1 MEKREPSSP
10 AQAVDATAPTLAE
23 SPSLVGKVVLVTG
36 ASRGIGRVIALACA
50 EAGAG
55 VAITYR
61 TGAQGA
67 AEVAAA
73 VTALGRG
80 AQVLQVDTGNPH
92 DVERLARDAPAAV
105 GRIDVWINN
114 AGADVLTGST
124 PRAPRLEKL
133 DLLLAADL
141 PGTALASWASA
152 QLQRGQ
158 ASGAGGRDHSSGH

>member
-1 MEKREPSSP
+1 MSKREPSSP
-10 AQAVDATAPTLAE
+10 PQPVDAPAPTLAE

-50 EAGAG
+50 EAGAD
-55 VAITYR
+55 VVITYR

-92 DVERLARDAPAAV
+92 DVERLARHAHAAF

-114 AGADVLTGST
+114 AGVDVLTSRT
-124 PRAPRLEKL
+124 ARAPRLKNL
-133 DLLLAADL
+133 ALLL
-141 PGTALASWASA
+141 PV
-152 QLQRGQ
+152 
-158 ASGAGGRDHSSGH
+158 H

>member
-50 EAGAG
+50 EAGAD

-80 AQVLQVDTGNPH
+80 AQVLQGDTGNPH
-92 DVERLARDAPAAV
+92 DVERLARDAHAAF
-105 GRIDVWINN
+105 GRIDLSINHPRPD
-114 AGADVLTGST
+114 GLTRSPAPT
-124 PRAPRLEKL
+124 PP
-133 DLLLAADL
+133 
-141 PGTALASWASA
+141 
-152 QLQRGQ
+152 
-158 ASGAGGRDHSSGH
+158 